1 MTQFQKY
8 GICLRIMAV
17 VMVLVMMMSPVVV
30 SASSVADSQQE
41 DSSTVDSS
49 VPDSSVPDSQA
60 EPTEESVLAPSG
72 EGLYKP
78 EYEPMAEA
86 WCMINEETGLFVSEK
101 NADAVLVPGSLVKMM
116 TVLLAMEQVEKFGWD
131 LDTTMV
137 DTTDATWVYDI
148 MVNYRATVGEP
159 SHADIRQGETL
170 SLRELFYA
178 ALLPSANEAAM
189 ILADFVST
197 GSMVNFMYMMNTRAD
212 SLGCE
217 NTYFVDVTGMSDENR
232 TTARDMTIIT
242 RAFMDNETLVEMAR
256 EDAFEIAAHEKHTSS
271 YYVHAT
277 NRLVVPSSPYYQ
289 AFYGIGEY
297 IVAGKT
303 GSLGEWQN
311 FASKASKGGESYICV
326 VMNSPY
332 EADLIAP
339 TQGTEEEPAP
349 ERPALYETAALYDWA
364 FNNLYVDGVL
374 DTSLAVTEVPVEHAM
389 GQDTL
394 KLLPT
399 GDVRVVFHQDVGEDI
414 VKRSYTLP
422 QYIEAPIEE
431 GKVVGSIELSIGEQE
446 IGSVPLKTEKSVERN
461 STVYAI
467 NRVEDFFGST
477 YFMVL
482 LVLVLLIIG
491 GYAGAVAFGA
501 RRYKQGKPAFAVRRR
516 VKKTPLRQ
524 NRTVKRKAQRK
535 QGRAPTRRQNG
546 AHGKNGQ
553 VVDSWRLPVEK
564 DGNVPF
570 TVQMG
575 GKSKNSKKKR

>member
-1 MTQFQKY
+1 MAQVQRY
-8 GICLRIMAV
+8 GIWLRITAV
-17 VMVLVMMMSPVVV
+17 VIVMVMVMSPAMI
-30 SASSVADSQQE
+30 SASSVSDSQQE
-41 DSSTVDSS
+41 DSSASS
-49 VPDSSVPDSQA
+49 VPDSSMPDSQA

-78 EYEPMAEA
+78 EYTPMAEA

-189 ILADFVST
+189 ILADYVST

-217 NTYFVDVTGMSDENR
+217 NTYFVDVTGMSEDNR

-364 FNNLYVDGVL
+364 FNNLYVDGVI

-399 GDVRVVFHQDVGEDI
+399 GDVRVVLHQDVGEEI

-431 GKVVGSIELSIGEQE
+431 GEVVGSIELSIGEQE
-446 IGSVPLKTEKSVERN
+446 IGSIPLKTEKSVERN

-467 NRVEDFFGST
+467 NRVEDFFSST

-482 LVLVLLIIG
+482 LVLVLMVVG
-491 GYAGAVAFGA
+491 GYAAVVIFGVK
-501 RRYKQGKPAFAVRRR
+501 RHKQGKPTFAVRRR
-516 VKKTPLRQ
+516 AKKAPPRQ
-524 NRTVKRKAQRK
+524 NKPAKRSTQRK
-535 QGRAPTRRQNG
+535 QRRRTTRRQSS

-570 TVQMG
+570 TVQISD
-575 GKSKNSKKKR
+575 KTRNSKKKR